1 MRCFG
6 RTLVSFCHLCDETI
20 KQIFLERM
28 CVLTDDICLSIL
40 TPQTAIFGCINGIES
55 NVYKITNHAFYFKLH
70 VYKTTESGTLA
81 LNS

>member
-28 CVLTDDICLSIL
+28 CVLTDDICLSVL
-40 TPQTAIFGCINGIES
+40 TPQTAIFGCINEIER
-55 NVYKITNHAFYFKLH
+55 VVFTKLQII
-70 VYKTTESGTLA
+70 YLYL
-81 LNS
+81 LNRLQN

>member
-6 RTLVSFCHLCDETI
+6 RTLVSFCHLYDETI

-40 TPQTAIFGCINGIES
+40 TPQTAIFGCINEIERA
-55 NVYKITNHAFYFKLH
+55 VFTKLQII
-70 VYKTTESGTLA
+70 YLYL
-81 LNS
+81 LNRLQN

>member
-40 TPQTAIFGCINGIES
+40 TPQTAIFGCINEIERA
-55 NVYKITNHAFYFKLH
+55 VFTKLQII
-70 VYKTTESGTLA
+70 YLYL
-81 LNS
+81 LNRLQN